1 MARIIVVE
9 NDIGQQEELLSF
21 LEHAQHVVRG
31 ASGGAGL
38 RNCLAQFTP
47 EIVLLDYNLPGE
59 TGASLAAWLRQEFGT
74 SVGIVMVT
82 ARGMST
88 DRIECRRAGVDDY
101 LVKPVEFGE
110 LLALIDN
117 LHARLTP
124 TKPLSQPWQLVV
136 AHSELR
142 TADTSAIQLTFWEV
156 ALLAAIADA
165 PEQIA
170 HRDDL
175 IRALGKDPEHYDPR
189 ALEATISRLR
199 RKLPQLSENRN
210 PLESVRN
217 VGYKFVRQLIVVR

>member
-9 NDIGQQEELLSF
+9 DDIGQQEELLSF
-21 LEHAQHVVRG
+21 LEHARHEVRG
-31 ASGGAGL
+31 TSGGAGL
-38 RNCLAQFTP
+38 RECLAQFTP

-59 TGASLAAWLRQEFGT
+59 TGATLAAWLRQEFGT
-74 SVGIVMVT
+74 SVGLVMVT

-124 TKPLSQPWQLVV
+124 ENPFTQPWQLIV

-142 TADTSAIQLTFWEV
+142 IPDASAIQLTFWEV

-170 HRDDL
+170 HRYDL
-175 IRALGKDPEHYDPR
+175 IRALGKDPDHYDPR

-199 RKLPQLSENRN
+199 RKLPLFNKNRN

>member
-9 NDIGQQEELLSF
+9 DDIGQQEELLSF
-21 LEHAQHVVRG
+21 LEHAKHEVRG

-59 TGASLAAWLRQEFGT
+59 TGATLAAWLRQEFGT

-124 TKPLSQPWQLVV
+124 AKPLSLPWQLVV

-142 TADTSAIQLTFWEV
+142 PPDTSVIQLTVWEV
-156 ALLAAIADA
+156 ALLAAIAEA
-165 PEQIA
+165 PKQIA

-175 IRALGKDPEHYDPR
+175 IRALGKDPDHYDPR

-199 RKLPQLSENRN
+199 RKLPLLDENRN

-217 VGYKFVRQLIVVR
+217 VGYKFVRQLIAVR